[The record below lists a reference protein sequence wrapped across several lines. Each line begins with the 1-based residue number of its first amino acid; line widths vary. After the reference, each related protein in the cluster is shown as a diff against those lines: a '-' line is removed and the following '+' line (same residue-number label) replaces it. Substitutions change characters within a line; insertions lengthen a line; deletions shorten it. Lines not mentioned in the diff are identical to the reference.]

1 MTRPALQVAL
11 DYTVLNPALDAARRL
26 AGHVDI
32 IEAGT
37 LLCFACGMDAVR
49 ALRAD
54 HPGRTL
60 VADLKVADA
69 GETLAELAFDAVM
82 NLAGLVDGIGK
93 LVAAVLDV
101 DDSVGP
107 TNVAAVDIG
116 NGRHDGSA
124 DSQLLAQCK
133 DRPGPSSRQLCDFR
147 SRPNGSAAGV
157 PNRSRSPDN
166 ATASCGRR

>member
-11 DYTVLNPALDAARRL
+11 DYTVLDPALDAARRL

-69 GETLAELAFDAVM
+69 GETLAELAFDAGASWMTVM
-82 NLAGLVDGIGK
+82 GAAGGGVC
-93 LVAAVLDV
+93 AA
-101 DDSVGP
+101 SGE
-107 TNVAAVDIG
+107 
-116 NGRHDGSA
+116 
-124 DSQLLAQCK
+124 
-133 DRPGPSSRQLCDFR
+133 PSS
-147 SRPNGSAAGV
+147 V
-157 PNRSRSPDN
+157 PASSVATMANLVMASP
-166 ATASCGRR
+166 C